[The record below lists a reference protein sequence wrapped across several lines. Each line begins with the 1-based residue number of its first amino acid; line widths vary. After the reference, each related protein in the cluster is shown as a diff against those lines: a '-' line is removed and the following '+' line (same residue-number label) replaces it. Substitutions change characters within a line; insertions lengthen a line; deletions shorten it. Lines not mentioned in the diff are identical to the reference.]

1 MATKEDKKENVRKQI
16 ITAARTYSL
25 KLAGKT
31 FLYVY
36 GDEYF
41 EVLFKIDR
49 FLHLTGVETYLHAR
63 DFYQK
68 AKDGTL
74 DTNQFFFT
82 PAHSMGSAK
91 KKLPCLNRLPELTNT
106 MVCVVKSLKTVT
118 LTYTLGLTNLEFTL
132 GLTENTN
139 GYNNLFYPRTLRV
152 KDRSIDMSVDG
163 EIVDFIFMKDASL
176 STYNT
181 LMFADANKTFPK
193 SIQSLIM
200 LSD

>member
-74 DTNQFFFT
+74 DANQFFFT

-106 MVCVVKSLKTVT
+106 MVCVVKNLKTLT

-132 GLTENTN
+132 GLTENTK

-181 LMFADANKTFPK
+181 LMFADANKTFSK